1 MSTSVWTARSTSAT
15 TWQCGQRSSHP
26 ALRDR
31 YGAVKRQLAGD
42 PGMTIDRY
50 VAGKS
55 AVLRDILAVSDLT
68 AEENDEIYERNTRHS
83 G

>member
-1 MSTSVWTARSTSAT
+1 
-15 TWQCGQRSSHP
+15 
-26 ALRDR
+26 
-31 YGAVKRQLAGD
+31 
-42 PGMTIDRY
+42 MTIDRY

>member
-1 MSTSVWTARSTSAT
+1 
-15 TWQCGQRSSHP
+15 
-26 ALRDR
+26 
-31 YGAVKRQLAGD
+31 
-42 PGMTIDRY
+42 MTIDRY

-68 AEENDEIYERNTRHS
+68 AEEKEEIYELNTRSHS